1 MKAQVRI
8 KNVDNTTLNG
18 NVYLGGSFV
27 EIHLDNDSFK
37 LCYGLMSAGVTE
49 IVDKLN
55 DGWAIYIP
63 FDKIVYIR
71 KID

>member
-1 MKAQVRI
+1 M
-8 KNVDNTTLNG
+8 NG

-27 EIHLDNDSFK
+27 EMHLDNDSFK
-37 LCYGLMSAGVTE
+37 ICYSLMSEGITE
-49 IVDKLN
+49 MVDRLI

-71 KID
+71 RID